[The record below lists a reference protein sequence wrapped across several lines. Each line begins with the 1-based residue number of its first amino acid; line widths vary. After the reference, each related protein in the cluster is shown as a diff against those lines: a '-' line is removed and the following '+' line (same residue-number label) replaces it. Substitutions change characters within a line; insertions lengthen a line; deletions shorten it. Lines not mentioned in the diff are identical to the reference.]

1 MTDRL
6 LRAMAFRRAVLLLTL
21 IVGGPAMAAAQA
33 PEPASEAE
41 APPTSVAAAAM
52 GVADI
57 RDQNTADAR
66 RRATADGLEGAVRQ
80 AAYAVFGADTIG
92 AEFSRF
98 LSDLSGQAETF
109 VETYRVL
116 GAAPTGDTFRV
127 LVEAT
132 VSADTLRRRLGYVAA
147 PTPPASAG
155 PEEAAPADRAP
166 RTLLLIAQQ
175 DLEDISPEFWW
186 GEGPGPEDV
195 PAEDAL
201 AAALADAG
209 LSVIEHGGGVPD
221 VAVQGAIIF
230 QPDLN
235 NQEAL
240 AIAESLD
247 ADLAVVGKAIV
258 YRVPETAPDAPP
270 SYNATVTA
278 RVLQVETGA
287 ELDSVL
293 ETVVRAGAET
303 AAEGRDA
310 LAAAGDQAGQRLA
323 ETLSGMEPTAEAP
336 VAEAPEPG
344 PAEGVELVVTG
355 AGNLGNFIRFRR
367 RLTELEGVS
376 GLQIRRMHGD
386 EATLSVRHPDGADA
400 LARVLADETFD
411 LFSLSVRA
419 VNPARLRVE
428 LIPR

>member
-98 LSDLSGQAETF
+98 LSELSGQAETF
-109 VETYRVL
+109 VETYRLL
-116 GAAPTGDTFRV
+116 GTAPTGNTFRV

-132 VSADTLRRRLGYVAA
+132 VSAEALRRRLGSVAG
-147 PTPPASAG
+147 PTPSADAG
-155 PEEAAPADRAP
+155 SEEATAPNGGSRV
-166 RTLLLIAQQ
+166 LLLIAQQ

-186 GEGPGPEDV
+186 GEGPGPDAV
-195 PAEDAL
+195 PAEDAM
-201 AAALADAG
+201 AAALEKAG
-209 LSVIEHGGGVPD
+209 LSVIAHGEGVPD

-235 NQEAL
+235 NREAL
-240 AIAESLD
+240 AIAKSLG
-247 ADLAVVGKAIV
+247 ADLVVVGKAIV

-278 RVLQVETGA
+278 RVLRVETGT

-293 ETVVRAGAET
+293 ETVVQTGSET
-303 AAEGRDA
+303 ETQGREA

-323 ETLSGMEPTAEAP
+323 ETLSGFEPAAETLP
-336 VAEAPEPG
+336 PEAPEPVSTG
-344 PAEGVELVVTG
+344 DVELVVTG

-367 RLTELEGVS
+367 SLTELEGVS
-376 GLQIRRMHGD
+376 GLQIRRMQGN
-386 EATLSVRHPDGADA
+386 EATLSVRFPDGADA
-400 LARVLADETFD
+400 LARSLAEETFD

-419 VNPARLRVE
+419 VNPARLQVE
-428 LIPR
+428 LIPQ